1 MKKSH
6 EDFSK
11 NIGGTMKLTDIS
23 YARAVMEKHGI
34 APQKRYGQNFLI
46 SDNVVSRIAETP
58 GRGTEGEMGIIEIG
72 PGIGTLT
79 EKLAVRYRKVV
90 AIEIDPSLIPV
101 LADTLSDFENVKVIH
116 ADAMKVDFAALMEEE
131 FAGMPVAVCANL
143 PYYITSPVIMRL
155 LETDGIFESI
165 TVMIQKEVADRLC
178 AAPNTADYGAITAAS
193 AYYADIEKCFTVSP
207 ANFIPPPK
215 VTSSVICMHIHKTPP
230 VECENKENLFR
241 VIRGAFAKRRKTLAN
256 SLSGE
261 TSKLSK
267 AEIEE
272 ALVSLGYRADVR
284 GETLG
289 LSDFAKIS
297 DAITL

>member
-1 MKKSH
+1 MK
-6 EDFSK
+6 
-11 NIGGTMKLTDIS
+11 IGGYMKLTDIS

-46 SDNVVSRIAETP
+46 SDNVVSRIADTP
-58 GRGTEGEMGIIEIG
+58 KNGNGELGIIEIG

-79 EKLAVRYRKVV
+79 EKLATRYKKVIAV
-90 AIEIDPSLIPV
+90 EIDPSLIPV
-101 LADTLSDFENVKVIH
+101 LADTLSDFDNVKVIH
-116 ADAMKVDFAALMEEE
+116 ADAMKTDFAALVKEE
-131 FAGMPVAVCANL
+131 FGDMPVAVCANL
-143 PYYITSPVIMRL
+143 PYYITSPVIMKL
-155 LETDGIFESI
+155 LETEGLFESI

-178 AAPNTADYGAITAAS
+178 ASPNTEDYGAITAAC

-215 VTSSVICMHIHKTPP
+215 VTSSVIRMNIHKTPP
-230 VECENKENLFR
+230 VTCESKENLFR
-241 VIRGAFAKRRKTLAN
+241 VIRGAFAKRRKTLSN

-261 TSKLSK
+261 TNKLSK
-267 AEIEE
+267 AQIEE
-272 ALVSLGYRADVR
+272 TLVSLGYRADVR

-289 LSDFAKIS
+289 LADFARIS

>member
-1 MKKSH
+1 
-6 EDFSK
+6 
-11 NIGGTMKLTDIS
+11 MKLTDIS

-34 APQKRYGQNFLI
+34 APQKRFGQNFLI
-46 SDNVVSRIAETP
+46 SDNVVSRIADTP
-58 GRGTEGEMGIIEIG
+58 GGGDAELGIIEIG

-79 EKLAVRYRKVV
+79 EKLAVRYKKVV
-90 AIEIDPSLIPV
+90 AIEIDTSLIPV
-101 LADTLSDFENVKVIH
+101 LADTLSDFENVKVIEG
-116 ADAMKVDFAALMEEE
+116 DAMKTDFEALVAEE
-131 FAGMPVAVCANL
+131 FPGMRVAVCANL

-155 LETDGIFESI
+155 LETEGLFESV

-178 AAPNTADYGAITAAS
+178 AAPNTADYGAITAAC
-193 AYYADIEKCFTVSP
+193 AYYAQIEKCFTVSP

-215 VTSSVICMHIHKTPP
+215 VTSSVIRMNIHKTPP
-230 VECENKENLFR
+230 VSCESKENLFR
-241 VIRGAFAKRRKTLAN
+241 VIRGAFAKRRKTLSN

-261 TSKLSK
+261 TSRLTK
-267 AEIEE
+267 AQIEE

-289 LSDFAKIS
+289 LADFARIS

>member
-1 MKKSH
+1 
-6 EDFSK
+6 
-11 NIGGTMKLTDIS
+11 MKLTDIS

-46 SDNVVSRIAETP
+46 SDNVVSRIADTP
-58 GRGTEGEMGIIEIG
+58 MDADKELGIIEIG

-79 EKLAVRYRKVV
+79 EKLAVRYKKVV
-90 AIEIDPSLIPV
+90 AIEIDTGLLPV
-101 LADTLSDFENVKVIH
+101 LADTLSEFDNVKIING
-116 ADAMKVDFAALMEEE
+116 DAMKTDFHALVKEE
-131 FAGMPVAVCANL
+131 FGDMPVAVCANL

-155 LETDGIFESI
+155 LETDGLFESV
-165 TVMIQKEVADRLC
+165 TVMIQKEVADRLV
-178 AAPNTADYGAITAAS
+178 ADPSTAEYGAITAAC
-193 AYYADIEKCFTVSP
+193 AYWAKIEKCFHVSP

-215 VTSSVICMHIHKTPP
+215 VTSTVLRMNIHKTPP
-230 VECENKENLFR
+230 VECENRENLFR
-241 VIRGAFAKRRKTLAN
+241 VIRGAFAKRRKTLSN

-272 ALVSLGYRADVR
+272 KLVSLGYRADVR

-289 LSDFAKIS
+289 LADFARIS